1 MNFTLIIILIII
13 LIAFYFFNNDFE
25 KFKLLYDNSPQSIGY
40 SNYKPIGYNPWKQ
53 QIITPPNS
61 TEPNVD
67 YQDYL
72 NEISG
77 YDGASRSYNN
87 PYYANAVA
95 SGLDTY

>member
-1 MNFTLIIILIII
+1 MNLILIII
-13 LIAFYFFNNDFE
+13 LIVILVVYYFYNNSSE
-25 KFKLLYDNSPQSIGY
+25 KFRLLYDVSPQSIGY
-40 SNYKPIGYNPWKQ
+40 GNYKPIGYNPWKQ
-53 QIITPPNS
+53 QYIMPPDS

-87 PYYANAVA
+87 PYYAQAIA
-95 SGLDTY
+95 AGLDTY